1 MGTILDKIVDQK
13 KKEVAALY
21 ETYTPVKEKE
31 KRSLVKALEQFTVI
45 AEVKRASPSKEILIY
60 MLMYENK

>member
-21 ETYTPVKEKE
+21 ETYTPVKEKR
-31 KRSLVKALEQFTVI
+31 KTRSLVKAL
-45 AEVKRASPSKEILIY
+45 
-60 MLMYENK
+60 

>member
-31 KRSLVKALEQFTVI
+31 KRAHL
-45 AEVKRASPSKEILIY
+45 
-60 MLMYENK
+60 